1 MSPLMNQRSLQLV
14 AALALVLPACADV
27 TVDTGP
33 SESADGEVKG
43 AQAAATMASYPCNGT
58 TTGYDAFATKSGS
71 TWTVKKGSTTVYT
84 GTDMA
89 TAMSSAM
96 NSLTSGRTSKQ
107 SVLIQ
112 GSGDYPA
119 TTRFNI
125 PSYTVLN
132 VCGTINV
139 TGNAT
144 GDYAP
149 IYARDK
155 TQIEVPNVKIT
166 GAPNYG
172 ILFKN
177 VSSVKLGV
185 IDVRTTKGLGVRV
198 DNAGGASRISG
209 LTIGTVY
216 GSGMTSHV
224 VETYGIVNVTIG
236 SVTGASVGE
245 CGLLLNDT
253 VYANVGTVSCTNCGT
268 GTGYAAFRI
277 ANNAGKVGSDWPAGN
292 IHVTKV
298 YARGG
303 GRGIFS
309 VSGSGGLTIDNIDIA
324 STGSQ
329 PILLQNCI
337 NTTIAASSG
346 KVSGGQVL
354 LSNDTTNT
362 NSGLYIP
369 SRNVTLKN
377 LALSS
382 GANVKEDWCQLGD
395 RGNRAYSLTGGTVT
409 MCYK

>member
-1 MSPLMNQRSLQLV
+1 MNVSLGLRISPIVFAMSFM
-14 AALALVLPACADV
+14 ALGCAETATDIESSDDVLAI
-27 TVDTGP
+27 T
-33 SESADGEVKG
+33 E
-43 AQAAATMASYPCNGT
+43 AAATMASYPCNGT
-58 TTGYDAFATKSGS
+58 TTGYDAVATKSGS

-84 GTDMA
+84 GADMA
-89 TAMSSAM
+89 TAMSSAI

-139 TGNAT
+139 TGSAS

-166 GAPNYG
+166 GSPNYG

-185 IDVRTTKGLGVRV
+185 IDIRTTKGLGVRV
-198 DNAGGASRISG
+198 DNASGTSRISG
-209 LTIGTVY
+209 LTIDSVY

-224 VETYGIVNVTIG
+224 VETYGITNVTIN
-236 SVTGASVGE
+236 SVTGSSVGE

-253 VYANVGTVSCTNCGT
+253 AYATVNTVSCTNCGT

-292 IHVTKV
+292 IRVSKV

-303 GRGIFS
+303 GRGIFA
-309 VSGSGGLTIDNIDIA
+309 VSGSGGLTIDTIDIA

-346 KVSGGQVL
+346 KVSGGQIL

-362 NSGLYIP
+362 NSGLYQA

-377 LALSS
+377 LTLSN
-382 GANVKEDWCQLGD
+382 AAYVKEEWCQLGD
-395 RGNRAYSLTGGTVT
+395 RGNRAYSITGGTVT